1 MAIGI
6 FSLLWLGACEM
17 RKGKKWEEEIDR
29 ERWTDELWKLSYL
42 ESYCIFRNF
51 GSLRCPTWLRVSD
64 DFKTTIINRALYV
77 VPWRVEVTTPKIR
90 LVSRSG
96 SSTLFLWEPSTKSN
110 PSKDTAKLFQRY
122 TLQNTN
128 IFQEFSHGLNK
139 IDSEEVH

>member
-6 FSLLWLGACEM
+6 FSLLWLGACAM
-17 RKGKKWEEEIDR
+17 RKGKIMGR
-29 ERWTDELWKLSYL
+29 RNPRRWTDELWKLSYL

-64 DFKTTIINRALYV
+64 DFKTTIINRA

-96 SSTLFLWEPSTKSN
+96 SSTFLWEPSTKSN
-110 PSKDTAKLFQRY
+110 PFKRHGKAISK
-122 TLQNTN
+122 
-128 IFQEFSHGLNK
+128 IHS
-139 IDSEEVH
+139 SEHKHLPRVFTRSEQD

>member
-96 SSTLFLWEPSTKSN
+96 SSTFLWEPSTKSN
-110 PSKDTAKLFQRY
+110 PFKRHGKAISK
-122 TLQNTN
+122 
-128 IFQEFSHGLNK
+128 IHS
-139 IDSEEVH
+139 SEHKHLPRVFTRSEQD